1 MIQKLSIFEPT
12 YQEQK
17 FQEKLDAFIV
27 ACKEIEHL
35 WFIIGHTSPS
45 PLDDLFHSLM
55 AMAMF
60 ANKISTNTSN
70 PSTMDA
76 GAAKRT
82 RRLQ

>member
-35 WFIIGHTSPS
+35 SYNIHANLIKWRKSAQNQDFREKMLSP
-45 PLDDLFHSLM
+45 
-55 AMAMF
+55 
-60 ANKISTNTSN
+60 K
-70 PSTMDA
+70 
-76 GAAKRT
+76 G
-82 RRLQ
+82 